1 MNRITPKFSRLADYA
16 EYVIFSPIFML
27 NYKKKIKEQN
37 KNYVIVPV
45 YSIHPSRKQK
55 TINQKYSL
63 RVLRISPKYSRLA
76 DLQIM
81 RYFRIFE
88 IS

>member
-63 RVLRISPKYSRLA
+63 RVLSAYECSELARSTRDWRIYRL
-76 DLQIM
+76 
-81 RYFRIFE
+81 
-88 IS
+88 

>member
-45 YSIHPSRKQK
+45 YSIHPSNK
-55 TINQKYSL
+55 TENHKSKIYSL
-63 RVLRISPKYSRLA
+63 RVLSA
-76 DLQIM
+76 
-81 RYFRIFE
+81 
-88 IS
+88 